1 MNGPFSTLALEFKLT
16 DYTFIEFE
24 KDELFVKFLS
34 AKSSPIFISEEIL
47 LRSEQ
52 MPSDISGVLCVSH
65 IS

>member
-16 DYTFIEFE
+16 DDTFIEL
-24 KDELFVKFLS
+24 KNDELFVKSLS

-52 MPSDISGVLCVSH
+52 MSSGISGVLYVSH